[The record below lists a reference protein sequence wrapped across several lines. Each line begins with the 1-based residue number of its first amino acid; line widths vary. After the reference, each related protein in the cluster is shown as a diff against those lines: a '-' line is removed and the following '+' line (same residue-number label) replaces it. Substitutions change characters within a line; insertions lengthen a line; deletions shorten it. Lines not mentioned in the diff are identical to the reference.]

1 MNIFIMMNAYAL
13 SNNICNFSP
22 VESAFYRKLT
32 LKVLMLYENNFMDN
46 FLDSIDLHARRLPPA
61 ANFSLGTFN
70 MKTLRPAPGRQLTL
84 HS

>member
-1 MNIFIMMNAYAL
+1 
-13 SNNICNFSP
+13 
-22 VESAFYRKLT
+22 
-32 LKVLMLYENNFMDN
+32 MLYENNFMDN

-70 MKTLRPAPGRQLTL
+70 MKTLGPAPGPQLTL